1 VPVQVTLVGK
11 AGFSSRPGRA
21 RTFPKQSGRVLEP
34 QLYQEGVGRK
44 PQFPGEAPHQPEGVE
59 PGHLPQFLQLD
70 CPRKGFPQE
79 LLCPPH
85 RAGFTVLPGR
95 RTLTAVPLQEDSQHF
110 AQARLARQRLRLRVF
125 AQSMQPQEPNGQ
137 FRIMDHAGCEEGQ
150 PGAVGIVDPGGLQQ
164 EFRVQ
169 VEHAVAPAFRPHGMA
184 GMDFAGEDE
193 VHPARRGQHIP
204 AAVMEGEPARFDH
217 AEPETIM
224 GVAGEGA
231 AAESGPQ
238 QLWGAGIGNPP
249 PDGTPPIYPVKNV
262 QSADLAAPPCYQQA
276 QGLRERI
283 RMLTLHFFVTA
294 LIIVLLPGTGV
305 MFTVA
310 TGLRHGRRA
319 SLLASLGCT
328 AGIIPHLLA
337 TVLGLAALLHMYA
350 LAFHLVKF
358 AGAAYLV
365 YLAWGMWR
373 DTGSLALDTAP
384 AASRPGGI
392 VLKAF
397 LINILNPKLSIFFL
411 AFLPQFITPTG
422 ISPLFQ
428 MLWLGG
434 TFMAM
439 TLVVFIAYGLLAN
452 AFRTSVVL
460 SPNFQ
465 PWIQRS
471 CALTLAAIA
480 FNLAYSE
487 R

>member
-1 VPVQVTLVGK
+1 
-11 AGFSSRPGRA
+11 
-21 RTFPKQSGRVLEP
+21 
-34 QLYQEGVGRK
+34 
-44 PQFPGEAPHQPEGVE
+44 
-59 PGHLPQFLQLD
+59 
-70 CPRKGFPQE
+70 
-79 LLCPPH
+79 
-85 RAGFTVLPGR
+85 
-95 RTLTAVPLQEDSQHF
+95 
-110 AQARLARQRLRLRVF
+110 
-125 AQSMQPQEPNGQ
+125 
-137 FRIMDHAGCEEGQ
+137 
-150 PGAVGIVDPGGLQQ
+150 
-164 EFRVQ
+164 
-169 VEHAVAPAFRPHGMA
+169 
-184 GMDFAGEDE
+184 
-193 VHPARRGQHIP
+193 
-204 AAVMEGEPARFDH
+204 
-217 AEPETIM
+217 
-224 GVAGEGA
+224 
-231 AAESGPQ
+231 
-238 QLWGAGIGNPP
+238 
-249 PDGTPPIYPVKNV
+249 
-262 QSADLAAPPCYQQA
+262 
-276 QGLRERI
+276 
-283 RMLTLHFFVTA
+283 MLTLHFFVTA

-350 LAFHLVKF
+350 LAFQLVKF